1 MSVSI
6 SGTGPTRTVSVTVNV
21 ADLAGHPTFTAKDKT
36 QQVLNRAAAELTD
49 AQQNFNR
56 DDQALD
62 DELAAV
68 QAKVAAAKAA
78 RPAGAF

>member
-6 SGTGPTRTVSVTVNV
+6 SGTGNTRTVSVTVNV
-21 ADLAGHPTFTAKDKT
+21 ADLVNHATFNAKDKK
-36 QQVLNRAAAELTD
+36 QAVLNRAAEQLCD

-56 DDQALD
+56 DDQALA

-68 QAKVAAAKAA
+68 QAKIAAAKAA

>member
-6 SGTGPTRTVSVTVNV
+6 SGTGNTRTVSVTVDV
-21 ADLAGHPTFTAKDKT
+21 ADLVDHPTFKDKDKA

-56 DDQALD
+56 DDKALD
-62 DELAAV
+62 DELTAL